1 MTRWMFALLMIAA
14 LPITAKAENVYTLAV
29 GQSVFLAASG
39 SNVYISNSA
48 PAVVS
53 FFPIE
58 RRSVAGVTVW
68 GDVYGLSPGVAT
80 IAFDV
85 RFADNTSTVLKYN
98 FVVEGC
104 DAFPKIPPL
113 RVVPAQAGA
122 PVRVDSQAV
131 LAVAQSHFDWYEG
144 VTGDTSRPL
153 SSSNAYY
160 VFFTPAEAKQY
171 HLWYR
176 VFDECATK
184 NGEVI
189 VDATVKPRRHA
200 TRR

>member
-1 MTRWMFALLMIAA
+1 MTRWIFALLMVAASPIAA
-14 LPITAKAENVYTLAV
+14 GAEYVQTLAV

-39 SNVYISNSA
+39 YNLYISNSA

-53 FFPIE
+53 FVPIE

-68 GDVYGLSPGVAT
+68 GDVYGLSPGAAT

-85 RFADNTSTVLKYN
+85 RFSDNSSTVLRYN

-113 RVVPAQAGA
+113 RVVPAQAGTS
-122 PVRVDSQAV
+122 VRVDSRAV
-131 LAVAQSHFDWYEG
+131 LAVVQSHFDWYEG
-144 VTGDTSRPL
+144 AIGDMSRPL
-153 SSSNAYY
+153 PSSNAYY
-160 VFFTPAEAKQY
+160 MFFTPAEAKQY

-184 NGEVI
+184 DGEVI

-200 TRR
+200 TTR